1 MKQSKMLK
9 KESFN
14 LKKQVMSQKN
24 SIQNFKLPE
33 DIKKEFNE
41 LCELNFTTA
50 SHELR
55 KFVYQKIQEFT
66 NDLRRRHE

>member
-1 MKQSKMLK
+1 MA
-9 KESFN
+9 
-14 LKKQVMSQKN
+14 QKN

-33 DIKKEFNE
+33 DVKKEFND

-55 KFVYQKIQEFT
+55 MFVYKKIAEY
-66 NDLRRRHE
+66 NENLRRRHYE